1 MEQGGNRREG
11 TEGREGIWLTVFLL
25 VHSENPTLAMHILT
39 TLGVMVLIFH
49 LSRARFD
56 LGKGESAR
64 EQEEHVYSKRVRKKG
79 DETPYKLPA
88 TCIYMIVAPLH
99 WEI

>member
-1 MEQGGNRREG
+1 MEEGGNKREKRRRERG
-11 TEGREGIWLTVFLL
+11 GRAVERGAEGGEGNLRRGIGLTVFLL
-25 VHSENPTLAMHILT
+25 VHSENPTLAMQILT

-64 EQEEHVYSKRVRKKG
+64 EQEVHVQSI
-79 DETPYKLPA
+79 L
-88 TCIYMIVAPLH
+88 
-99 WEI
+99 